1 MAETE
6 AKKEERS
13 IEDTFGELD
22 LLARKLEDKET
33 PLEESFRL
41 YRQGMELL
49 KDLNG
54 RLDTVEK
61 KMPAAACFREH
72 TVCWMGL
79 LRRFDD
85 STISF

>member
-6 AKKEERS
+6 EKKEAKS
-13 IEDTFGELD
+13 IEETFGELD
-22 LLARKLEDKET
+22 ILAQKLEDRDT

-49 KDLNG
+49 MDLSG

-61 KMPAAACFREH
+61 KMLQMNEDGTFRE
-72 TVCWMGL
+72 
-79 LRRFDD
+79 F
-85 STISF
+85 

>member
-1 MAETE
+1 MAE
-6 AKKEERS
+6 AKKEEKS

-49 KDLNG
+49 KERKTG
-54 RLDTVEK
+54 YCRK
-61 KMPAAACFREH
+61 KDASDE
-72 TVCWMGL
+72 
-79 LRRFDD
+79 
-85 STISF
+85 

>member
-1 MAETE
+1 MAE
-6 AKKEERS
+6 AKKEEKS

-49 KDLNG
+49 KD
-54 RLDTVEK
+54 TVEK
-61 KMPAAACFREH
+61 KMLQMNEDGTFRE
-72 TVCWMGL
+72 
-79 LRRFDD
+79 F
-85 STISF
+85 

>member
-1 MAETE
+1 MAE
-6 AKKEERS
+6 AKKEEKS
-13 IEDTFGELD
+13 IEDTFEELD

-61 KMPAAACFREH
+61 KIGP
-72 TVCWMGL
+72 
-79 LRRFDD
+79 
-85 STISF
+85 

>member
-6 AKKEERS
+6 EKKEARS
-13 IEDTFGELD
+13 IEETFGELD
-22 LLARKLEDKET
+22 LLAQKLEDRDT

-49 KDLNG
+49 KDLSG

-61 KMPAAACFREH
+61 KMLQMNEDGTFREFSKKERK
-72 TVCWMGL
+72 MQKA
-79 LRRFDD
+79 
-85 STISF
+85 